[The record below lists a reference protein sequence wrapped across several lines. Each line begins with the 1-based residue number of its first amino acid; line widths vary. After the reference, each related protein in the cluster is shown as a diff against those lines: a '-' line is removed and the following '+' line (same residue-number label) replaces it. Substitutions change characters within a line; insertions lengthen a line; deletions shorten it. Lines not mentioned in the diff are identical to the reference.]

1 MRSCSGVNVVVTE
14 VDAIASL
21 LLQAPAGL
29 NPSRGN

>member
-1 MRSCSGVNVVVTE
+1 VKVVVTD

-29 NPSRGN
+29 SPGRGI